1 MFQKFITDIKHV
13 DHFKPKSIYPD
24 LVVKWENLLPSCPH
38 CNKEKSSH
46 DTGAEPIVNPSEDD
60 PREFFYLKDYRYYC
74 FDNADSSIARRT
86 LGVLSLNDSTENVYK
101 RYLIGNEL
109 HSKIDEIA
117 ELAIENEKILKTKTT
132 MRNRI
137 RNGCKNILK
146 QGFPEAVY
154 SAFMAT
160 LIFND
165 ENFKTCM
172 EILKRQDIW
181 DDELEESFQKMN
193 NNVFKIRRE

>member
-1 MFQKFITDIKHV
+1 MIQLLRPPKPQKLADNEAELTER
-13 DHFKPKSIYPD
+13 FKKNNKDAVWNRSYIRSA
-24 LVVKWENLLPSCPH
+24 LL
-38 CNKEKSSH
+38 
-46 DTGAEPIVNPSEDD
+46 
-60 PREFFYLKDYRYYC
+60 
-74 FDNADSSIARRT
+74 
-86 LGVLSLNDSTENVYK
+86 
-101 RYLIGNEL
+101 
-109 HSKIDEIA
+109 EIA

>member
-1 MFQKFITDIKHV
+1 M
-13 DHFKPKSIYPD
+13 
-24 LVVKWENLLPSCPH
+24 
-38 CNKEKSSH
+38 
-46 DTGAEPIVNPSEDD
+46 
-60 PREFFYLKDYRYYC
+60 
-74 FDNADSSIARRT
+74 
-86 LGVLSLNDSTENVYK
+86 NDSTENVYK

-117 ELAIENEKILKTKTT
+117 ELAIENESVLKTKTT

-146 QGFPEAVY
+146 QGFSNAAY

-165 ENFKTCM
+165 ENFKTCI
-172 EILKRQDIW
+172 EILKRQGIW
-181 DDELEESFQKMN
+181 DDELEESFQKMS
-193 NNVFKIRRE
+193 NNVFKTSRI

>member
-1 MFQKFITDIKHV
+1 MI
-13 DHFKPKSIYPD
+13 
-24 LVVKWENLLPSCPH
+24 N
-38 CNKEKSSH
+38 
-46 DTGAEPIVNPSEDD
+46 
-60 PREFFYLKDYRYYC
+60 
-74 FDNADSSIARRT
+74 
-86 LGVLSLNDSTENVYK
+86 
-101 RYLIGNEL
+101 
-109 HSKIDEIA
+109 SKIDEIA

>member
-1 MFQKFITDIKHV
+1 MSDNEKFNAKRAFDVLYNYILTYDRILYSTV
-13 DHFKPKSIYPD
+13 SNIIY
-24 LVVKWENLLPSCPH
+24 E
-38 CNKEKSSH
+38 CNEEGK
-46 DTGAEPIVNPSEDD
+46 
-60 PREFFYLKDYRYYC
+60 
-74 FDNADSSIARRT
+74 
-86 LGVLSLNDSTENVYK
+86 
-101 RYLIGNEL
+101 
-109 HSKIDEIA
+109 
-117 ELAIENEKILKTKTT
+117 NEKILKTKTT